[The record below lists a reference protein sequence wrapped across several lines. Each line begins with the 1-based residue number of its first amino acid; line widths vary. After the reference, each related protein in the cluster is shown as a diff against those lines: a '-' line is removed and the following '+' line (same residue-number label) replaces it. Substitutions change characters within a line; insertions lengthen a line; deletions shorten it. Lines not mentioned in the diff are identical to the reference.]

1 MQISSTCSISNGDT
15 SLSLTNAPSEAD
27 QLREN
32 LLERTAALRKRRDDL
47 LAGVQRVPEV
57 IDDED
62 AASRLTDFI
71 KQVNAF
77 LKRVE
82 EEEKGLKRPALEQQ
96 RGIGAFFTEQ
106 FGKMNKAKAML
117 TAKQTAFLKECQA
130 IEAKMNEPTRVRGD
144 FGSIATLQHR
154 WAFTVE
160 DYAKINYILLGAYL
174 DREAIDK
181 AIRKAV
187 SAGVRDLAG
196 VKIFKEEKAVVR

>member
-1 MQISSTCSISNGDT
+1 
-15 SLSLTNAPSEAD
+15 LSLTNAPSEAD

-154 WAFTVE
+154 WEFEVP
-160 DYAKINYILLGAYL
+160 DYTKVDYRILGAYL
-174 DREAIDK
+174 GREEIDK
-181 AIRKAV
+181 AIRAAIR
-187 SAGVRDLAG
+187 AGVREIGG
-196 VKIFKEEKAVVR
+196 VKIVKTEKAVTR

>member
-1 MQISSTCSISNGDT
+1 
-15 SLSLTNAPSEAD
+15 LSLTNAPSEAD

-117 TAKQTAFLKECQA
+117 TAKQTAFLKECAA
-130 IEAKMNEPTRVRGD
+130 IEAKMNEPVRVRGD

-154 WAFTVE
+154 WEFEVP
-160 DYAKINYILLGAYL
+160 DYTKVDYRILGAYL
-174 DREAIDK
+174 GREEIDK
-181 AIRKAV
+181 AIRAAIR
-187 SAGVRDLAG
+187 AGVREIGG
-196 VKIFKEEKAVVR
+196 VKIVKTEKAVTR